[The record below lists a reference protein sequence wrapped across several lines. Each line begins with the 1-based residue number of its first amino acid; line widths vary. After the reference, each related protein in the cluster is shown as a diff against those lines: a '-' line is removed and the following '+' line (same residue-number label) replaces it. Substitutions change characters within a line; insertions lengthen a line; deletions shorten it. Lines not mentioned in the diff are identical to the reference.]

1 MAQTPAQKKAA
12 ADAANRLLLAKAEAA
27 LSKSKAKLSSL
38 QNPKGATVTQDYVTR
53 NVGFEATGAIRTPEQ
68 ISAILNPTPTP
79 AAPVDSG
86 FPKSGKILR
95 YKAGSKSGFVI
106 PVFADGAGGE
116 FDGEEVPNPAIIGS
130 EGYTPGGKVPLSTA
144 TFRNTM
150 STIMGGTNPEDI
162 VWLDELQEMMQ
173 GFINTG
179 STPEEAQNLA
189 LNEAKAKG
197 KASPFV
203 QRFDAVFRL
212 QDRLKAG
219 EAIDVPTIAEYVK
232 SEQALGT
239 VFRDMGLGELANQK
253 TISKILGEA
262 GKSVAEATRLISN
275 VFSTIDNAPKAL
287 KDDLAKFFPGVDRT
301 SIAKAI
307 LLGKEGA
314 LELEKKVASI
324 EQFSAA
330 KSQGVNIDL
339 ATGAELAAG
348 GATYGTS
355 LANFGTVKNLER
367 GQMLGR
373 ANAIDFTQQ
382 EAINATFK
390 QDVAAQE
397 KIRQIQETEIGK
409 FRGSAG
415 TAGSKSLASK
425 SRATAI

>member
-1 MAQTPAQKKAA
+1 MALTPAQKKALA
-12 ADAANRLLLAKAEAA
+12 AQQAKNIANVTKVVAARKPRAA
-27 LSKSKAKLSSL
+27 STTTPA
-38 QNPKGATVTQDYVTR
+38 QDYITR
-53 NVGFEATGAIRTPEQ
+53 NAGFEATGAIRTPEQ
-68 ISAILNPTPTP
+68 ISAILNPPAPVEPTP
-79 AAPVDSG
+79 VDNG
-86 FPKSGKILR
+86 FAKAGKILR
-95 YKAGSKSGFVI
+95 YKAGTKSGFVI
-106 PVFADGAGGE
+106 PVFADGNGGE
-116 FDGEEVPNPAIIGS
+116 FDGDEVPNPAIIGS
-130 EGYTPGGKVPLSTA
+130 EGYTPGGKVPQSTA

-150 STIMGGTNPEDI
+150 ATIMGGVNPEDL
-162 VWLDELQEMMQ
+162 VWLDELQGLMQ
-173 GFINTG
+173 GFIDTG

-203 QRFDAVFRL
+203 NRFEAIFKL

-239 VFRDMGLGELANQK
+239 VFRDVGLGELANQK
-253 TISKILGEA
+253 VISKILGEA
-262 GKSVAEATRLISN
+262 GKSVAEATRLIDN
-275 VFSTIDNAPKAL
+275 VFSRIDNAPKAL
-287 KDDLAKFFPGVDRT
+287 KDDLAKYFPGADRT
-301 SIAKAI
+301 SIAKAL

-339 ATGAELAAG
+339 ATGAELAALG
-348 GATYGTS
+348 STYGTA
-355 LANFGTVKNLER
+355 LTNFGTVKNLER

-390 QDVAAQE
+390 EDVAAQG

-409 FRGSAG
+409 WKGSSGA
-415 TAGSKSLASK
+415 AGSKSLASK
-425 SRATAI
+425 SRAAAI

>member
-1 MAQTPAQKKAA
+1 MARKDRDMPGGRTDAAVQVDERTKFQQKFGIKPMEPKPVGFSTASKGNQTPEDKAA
-12 ADAANRLLLAKAEAA
+12 EDAAKAA
-27 LSKSKAKLSSL
+27 
-38 QNPKGATVTQDYVTR
+38 
-53 NVGFEATGAIRTPEQ
+53 
-68 ISAILNPTPTP
+68 
-79 AAPVDSG
+79 G
-86 FPKSGKILR
+86 FPKSGKLLR
-95 YKAGSKSGFVI
+95 YKAGSKPGFVI
-106 PVFADGAGGE
+106 PVFADGKGGE
-116 FDGEEVPNPAIIGS
+116 FDGDEVPNPAIIGS
-130 EGYTPGGKVPLSTA
+130 EVYTPGGKVPLSTA

-150 STIMGGTNPEDI
+150 ATIMGGINPEDLFWI
-162 VWLDELQEMMQ
+162 DELQELIQ
-173 GFINTG
+173 GFIDTG
-179 STPEEAQNLA
+179 SSYEEAMNLA

-203 QRFDAVFRL
+203 NRFEAIFKL

-232 SEQALGT
+232 SEQALGN
-239 VFRDMGLGELANQK
+239 VFRDVGLGELANQK
-253 TISKILGEA
+253 TIGKILGEA
-262 GKSVAEATRLISN
+262 GKSVAEATRLIDN

-287 KDDLAKFFPGVDRT
+287 KDDLAKYFPGVDRT
-301 SIAKAI
+301 SIAKAL

-314 LELEKKVASI
+314 LELEKKVAAIS
-324 EQFSAA
+324 QFSAA
-330 KSQGVNIDL
+330 KSQGINIDL

-367 GQMLGR
+367 GQMLGKS
-373 ANAIDFTQQ
+373 NAIDFTQQ

-390 QDVAAQE
+390 EDVAAQA

-425 SRATAI
+425 SRAAAI

>member
-1 MAQTPAQKKAA
+1 MVQRDPYQSSIPTPVDESTKFQQKYGVKSSVAVNAEAAAAKAAADKAA
-12 ADAANRLLLAKAEAA
+12 ADAAAGLPKA
-27 LSKSKAKLSSL
+27 
-38 QNPKGATVTQDYVTR
+38 
-53 NVGFEATGAIRTPEQ
+53 
-68 ISAILNPTPTP
+68 
-79 AAPVDSG
+79 
-86 FPKSGKILR
+86 GKILR
-95 YKAGSKSGFVI
+95 YKAGSKSGFVV
-106 PVFADGAGGE
+106 PVFADGKGGE
-116 FDGEEVPNPAIIGS
+116 FDGDEVPNPAIISS

-150 STIMGGTNPEDI
+150 ATIMGGVNPEDL
-162 VWLDELQEMMQ
+162 VWIDELQGLMQ
-173 GFINTG
+173 GFIDTG
-179 STPEEAQNLA
+179 STVEEAQNLA

-203 QRFDAVFRL
+203 NRFEAIFKL

-239 VFRDMGLGELANQK
+239 VFRDVGLGELANQK
-253 TISKILGEA
+253 IIGKILGEA
-262 GKSVAEATRLISN
+262 GKSVAEATRLIDN
-275 VFSTIDNAPKAL
+275 VFTTIDNAPGALGKDLKAIL
-287 KDDLAKFFPGVDRT
+287 NMGVDRT
-301 SIAKAI
+301 SIAKAL

-314 LELEKKVASI
+314 LELEKKVAAIS
-324 EQFSAA
+324 QFSAA
-330 KSQGVNIDL
+330 KSQGINIDL

-355 LANFGTVKNLER
+355 LGNFGTVKNLER

-390 QDVAAQE
+390 EDVAAQA

-409 FRGSAG
+409 WKGSSGA
-415 TAGSKSLASK
+415 AGSRSLASK
-425 SRATAI
+425 SRAEAI